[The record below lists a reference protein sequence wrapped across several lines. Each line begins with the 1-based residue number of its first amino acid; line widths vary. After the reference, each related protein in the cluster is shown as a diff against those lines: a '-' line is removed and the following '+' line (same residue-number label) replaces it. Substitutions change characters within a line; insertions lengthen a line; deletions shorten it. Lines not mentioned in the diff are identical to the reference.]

1 MLRLPVDSAP
11 TTVAYLVNQYPK
23 VSHSFVRR
31 EIYGLEACGLTVA
44 RFSIRSCV
52 DELVDPEDV
61 AELAKTKVVLGQG
74 IASLATVAMAL
85 GRVALGRPRA
95 FLTGLTLAWQLSR
108 RGERGLL
115 YHLVYLAEACV
126 LLGWFR
132 EAGVDH
138 VHAHFGTNSTTV
150 ALLCKALGG
159 PTYSFTVHGPEEFD
173 KVQAI
178 ALPEK
183 IKQAKFVVAISSF
196 GRSQL
201 YRWAELDDWAKIH
214 VVRCGVDQH
223 FLTAVVSP
231 VPDEPTLVC
240 VGRLSEQKGH
250 LLLLE
255 ATKRLVDQGS
265 PLKLVL
271 VGDGEL
277 RSHIERL
284 IDDYGLQERIVITG
298 WASGTE
304 VKDHLL
310 RARAMVLPS
319 FAEGLPVVIMEALAL
334 GRPVVSS
341 SVAGIPELVETG
353 INGWLVV
360 PGSID
365 SLVTAMAAAL
375 ACSPDQLS
383 EMGRQGAKRVA
394 QYHDARQEAKTL
406 AQLLTGHDV
415 SDPLAPDLSPRY
427 SQPVVN

>member
-1 MLRLPVDSAP
+1 MVKLPVDSAP
-11 TTVAYLVNQYPK
+11 TPVAYLVNQYPK

-44 RFSIRSCV
+44 RFSIRSCA

-74 IASLATVAMAL
+74 VASLATAL
-85 GRVALGRPRA
+85 VRVALGRPWA
-95 FLTGLTLAWQLSR
+95 FMTGLSLAWQLSR

-115 YHLVYLAEACV
+115 YHLVYLAEACL
-126 LLGWFR
+126 LLGWLR
-132 EAGVDH
+132 EAGIDH

-183 IKQAKFVVAISSF
+183 IKQAKFVIAISSF

-201 YRWAELDDWAKIH
+201 YRWADLDDWAKIH

-223 FLTAVVSP
+223 FLTAAVSP

-255 ATKRLVDQGS
+255 AVKRLVDQGS

-277 RSHIERL
+277 RSRIERL
-284 IDDYGLQERIVITG
+284 IDNYGLQERIVITG
-298 WASGTE
+298 WASSTV

-334 GRPVVSS
+334 GRPVISS
-341 SVAGIPELVETG
+341 SIAGIPELIETG
-353 INGWLVV
+353 VNGWLVV
-360 PGSID
+360 PGSVD
-365 SLVTAMAAAL
+365 SLVKAMAAAL
-375 ACSPDQLS
+375 DCSPDQLS
-383 EMGRQGAKRVA
+383 EMGHQGAKRVA
-394 QYHDARQEAKTL
+394 HYHDARQEAKTL
-406 AQLLTGHDV
+406 AQLLTGHHV
-415 SDPLAPDLSPRY
+415 SDRVALDLDLNH
-427 SQPVVN
+427 SQPYVKNV